1 VSYFKTAEEALL
13 KPQLIQSIY
22 SLFTCIE
29 PKEMGTGQVSAIIFP
44 VFWKNKKAISL
55 YSRKYTNH

>member
-1 VSYFKTAEEALL
+1 VSYFKTASILQEEALL

-29 PKEMGTGQVSAIIFP
+29 PKEMGAGQVSAIIFP
-44 VFWKNKKAISL
+44 VFWKNKK
-55 YSRKYTNH
+55 